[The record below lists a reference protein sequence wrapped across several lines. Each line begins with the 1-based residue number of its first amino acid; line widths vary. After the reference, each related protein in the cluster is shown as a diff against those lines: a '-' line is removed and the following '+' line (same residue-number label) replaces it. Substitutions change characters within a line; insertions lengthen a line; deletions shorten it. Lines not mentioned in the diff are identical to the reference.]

1 MTGFLIGA
9 AVAVVL
15 ALALLLRPFLRT
27 SAGGQLS
34 QRQLNA
40 AIFRDQLAKLEQ
52 DMAEGTLAKDD
63 YTQARAEL
71 QRRALEDTREEDATS
86 KLRAPR
92 KTMAAVAL
100 TLPVA
105 AVALYLLIGN
115 PGAMLAESG
124 AQAHHA
130 QQQDLER
137 MVAALAQKLEK
148 EPGNLKGWAMLA
160 RSYKSIGRMME
171 AELAFERAGSY
182 IDDDAQALANYADVA
197 ATNAGGSLKGKP
209 TQLIAKALKA
219 DPENAMALWLW
230 GTAALERR
238 DYGQALSTWDRL
250 MTLLPPGSEDA
261 RMLQGAIDEV
271 RARSGKPASPAA
283 AAAAA
288 AAIPAPAKAGKAA
301 ASALGSVS
309 GTVELAAA
317 LKAKAA
323 PGDTV
328 MVIARLPGS
337 RMPLALVRARAADLP
352 LKFTLDDSVSMN
364 PQSKLSAASE
374 VELEARVSKTGM
386 AQPAAGDLMS
396 AAQTVKVGSSGVTLQ
411 VAQVR
416 Q

>member
-15 ALALLLRPFLRT
+15 VLALLLRPFLRK
-27 SAGGQLS
+27 SAPGQLS

-40 AIFRDQLAKLEQ
+40 AIFRDQLVKLDQ
-52 DMAEGTLAKDD
+52 DLAEGTLAKDD

-86 KLRAPR
+86 TLRAPR

-100 TLPVA
+100 AVPVA
-105 AVALYLLIGN
+105 AIALYLVIGN
-115 PGAMLAESG
+115 PGAILGEG
-124 AQAHHA
+124 AAAHKN

-148 EPGNLKGWAMLA
+148 EPDNLQGWAMLA
-160 RSYKSIGRMME
+160 RSYKVMGRMME
-171 AELAFERAGSY
+171 AELAFERAGAA
-182 IDDDAQALANYADVA
+182 IDGDAQMLANYADVA

-209 TQLIAKALKA
+209 AQLIGKALKA
-219 DPENAMALWLW
+219 DPQNPMALWLS
-230 GTAALERR
+230 GTEAMESR
-238 DYGQALSTWDRL
+238 DYDRALATWERL
-250 MTLLPPGSEDA
+250 MALLPPDSEDS
-261 RMLQGAIDEV
+261 RMLQGAMEEV
-271 RARSGKPASPAA
+271 RARAGKPSKAATAAAAPPAA
-283 AAAAA
+283 AAAAEQ
-288 AAIPAPAKAGKAA
+288 KTA

-309 GTVELAAA
+309 GTVELAAS
-317 LKAKAA
+317 LKSKAA

-337 RMPLALVRARAADLP
+337 RMPLAVVRARAADLP

-364 PQSKLSAASE
+364 PQSRLSAVAE
-374 VELEARVSKTGM
+374 VEVEARVSKTGM
-386 AQPAAGDLMS
+386 AQLAAGDLMS

>member
-1 MTGFLIGA
+1 MTGFVIGA

-15 ALALLLRPFLRT
+15 VLALLLRPFLRK
-27 SAGGQLS
+27 SSRQQLS

-40 AIFRDQLAKLEQ
+40 AIFRDQLAKLDQ
-52 DMAEGTLAKDD
+52 DLADGTLAKDD

-86 KLRAPR
+86 TLRAPK

-100 TLPVA
+100 AVPVA
-105 AVALYLLIGN
+105 AIALYLVIGT
-115 PGAMLAESG
+115 PGAMLADGPAG
-124 AQAHHA
+124 AASN

-148 EPGNLKGWAMLA
+148 EPGNLQGWAMLA
-160 RSYKSIGRMME
+160 RSYKVMGRLME
-171 AELAFERAGSY
+171 AELAFERAGAA
-182 IDDDAQALANYADVA
+182 IDGDAQMLANYADVA

-209 TQLIAKALKA
+209 AQLIAKALKA
-219 DPENAMALWLW
+219 DPENPMALWLS
-230 GTAALERR
+230 GTEAMERKDYDRAL
-238 DYGQALSTWDRL
+238 ATWERL
-250 MTLLPPGSEDA
+250 MALLPPGSEDS
-261 RMLQGAIDEV
+261 RMLQGAMEEV
-271 RARSGKPASPAA
+271 RARAGKPSQAAKAAAPAA
-283 AAAAA
+283 
-288 AAIPAPAKAGKAA
+288 PADKKTA
-301 ASALGSVS
+301 ASALASVS

-317 LKAKAA
+317 LKSKAA

-328 MVIARLPGS
+328 MVIARLPGT
-337 RMPLALVRARAADLP
+337 RMPVALVRARAADLP

-364 PQSKLSAASE
+364 PQSRLSSVSE
-374 VELEARVSKTGM
+374 VEVEARVSKSGM

-396 AAQTVKVGSSGVTLQ
+396 AVQTVKVGSSGVTLQ

>member
-1 MTGFLIGA
+1 MTGFVIGA

-15 ALALLLRPFLRT
+15 VLALLLRPFLRK
-27 SAGGQLS
+27 SAQAQLS

-40 AIFRDQLAKLEQ
+40 AIFRDQIVKLDQ
-52 DMAEGTLAKDD
+52 DLAEGTLAKDD

-71 QRRALEDTREEDATS
+71 QRRALDDTREEDATS
-86 KLRAPR
+86 TLRAPK

-100 TLPVA
+100 AVPVA
-105 AVALYLLIGN
+105 AIALYLVIGN
-115 PGAMLAESG
+115 PGAILADG
-124 AQAHHA
+124 AGAAAHKN

-148 EPGNLKGWAMLA
+148 QPENLQGWAMLA
-160 RSYKSIGRMME
+160 RSYKVLGRMTE
-171 AELAFERAGSY
+171 AELAFERAGAA
-182 IDDDAQALANYADVA
+182 IDGDAQMLANYADVA

-209 TQLIAKALKA
+209 AQLIAKALKA
-219 DPENAMALWLW
+219 DPENPMALWLS
-230 GTAALERR
+230 GTEAMESR
-238 DYGQALSTWDRL
+238 DYDRALATWERL
-250 MTLLPPGSEDA
+250 MALLPPGSDDS
-261 RMLQGAIDEV
+261 RMLQGAMEEV
-271 RARSGKPASPAA
+271 RTRAGKPSTAATAA
-283 AAAAA
+283 AAAPAAPAA
-288 AAIPAPAKAGKAA
+288 AEKKTA

-364 PQSKLSAASE
+364 PQSRLSAVNE
-374 VELEARVSKTGM
+374 VEVEARVSKTGM

-416 Q
+416 P

>member
-1 MTGFLIGA
+1 MSGFLIGA

-15 ALALLLRPFLRT
+15 ALALLLRPFLRK
-27 SAGGQLS
+27 SAEGRLS

-40 AIFRDQLAKLEQ
+40 AIFRDQLVKLDQ
-52 DMAEGTLAKDD
+52 DLAEGTLAKDD

-86 KLRAPR
+86 TLRAPR
-92 KTMAAVAL
+92 KTMAAVAVAV
-100 TLPVA
+100 PAA

-115 PGAMLAESG
+115 PGAILADGSS
-124 AQAHHA
+124 AAAHKN

-148 EPGNLKGWAMLA
+148 EPNNLQGWAMLA
-160 RSYKSIGRMME
+160 RSYKVMGRMME
-171 AELAFERAGSY
+171 AELAFERAGSV
-182 IDDDAQALANYADVA
+182 IDSDAQMLANYADVA

-209 TQLIAKALKA
+209 AQLIAKALKA
-219 DPENAMALWLW
+219 DPENPMALWLS
-230 GTAALERR
+230 GTEAMESKDYDRAL
-238 DYGQALSTWDRL
+238 ATWERL
-250 MTLLPPGSEDA
+250 MALLPPGSEDS
-261 RMLQGAIDEV
+261 RMLQGAIEEV
-271 RARSGKPASPAA
+271 RARAGKPSKAATAA
-283 AAAAA
+283 AAAPAA
-288 AAIPAPAKAGKAA
+288 AGGQKTA

-309 GTVELAAA
+309 GTVELAAS
-317 LKAKAA
+317 LKSKAA

-364 PQSKLSAASE
+364 PQSRLSAVTE
-374 VELEARVSKTGM
+374 VEVEARVSRSGM
-386 AQPAAGDLMS
+386 AQPATGDLMS